1 MRNELTAERKMEN
14 LALNIDL
21 LIFIIKEKEYQIESF
36 VMVYHVYR
44 SSKEK
49 DILNTEI
56 DPSNVVDKF
65 AVVIKNNTTT
75 VGHLPQGKTG
85 RFCKTVFYFLKIDNT
100 SCKVVITSP
109 KAVNLGDGLGMRIPC
124 KLTFRGQSQ
133 FVDILEQELCK
144 HE

>member
-1 MRNELTAERKMEN
+1 MGC
-14 LALNIDL
+14 
-21 LIFIIKEKEYQIESF
+21 
-36 VMVYHVYR
+36 HVYR
-44 SSKEK
+44 NIWSPKEK

-56 DPSNVVDKF
+56 EPSNVMDKF

-75 VGHLPQGKTG
+75 VGHLPKGKTS
-85 RFCKTVFYFLKIDNT
+85 RFCKTVFYFLKIENT

-124 KLTFRGQSQ
+124 KLFFRGQSQ

>member
-1 MRNELTAERKMEN
+1 
-14 LALNIDL
+14 
-21 LIFIIKEKEYQIESF
+21 
-36 VMVYHVYR
+36 MVYHVYR
-44 SSKEK
+44 SPKEK

>member
-1 MRNELTAERKMEN
+1 MEN

-44 SSKEK
+44 SPKEK